1 MSETK
6 ISTTARPTPESPA
19 FWRNWRAAFT
29 NPPKADEGANAVILQ
44 PLAPDFNVMASVNED
59 IRERCLN
66 VIHRTEEIL
75 SLRQDF
81 VGIFGEVEKILHQ
94 AELTSTALV
103 ERTALLRREEEA
115 GSALKALHASLQEE
129 SERHL
134 NENALLKSE
143 VERFGMLVGARE
155 SRINALEGE
164 LAKERASSALLRSE
178 LDQERAAHS
187 AAAER
192 LADALVE
199 METLSAT
206 VAGQHLRIA
215 ELSDQNSLTE
225 FQNVALERTFAEAQG
240 VTKGVREQLVES
252 QKQVESLT
260 TDVGEANRE
269 IEALR
274 GQAKIAEAAMAAS
287 KLDHEI
293 GQAVWLEKGQAA
305 SEEIERLKAEASS
318 ERARADANETQLAA
332 TRAEVQTTAAMLRA
346 KEREAEQLS
355 AKLDPLTSRVRSSTD
370 EITTLAERLAES
382 EKSRAA
388 LADRA
393 HAMVRAMADI
403 KTKHELADERSQQL
417 ESRLAVEAVRSA
429 ANTEQ
434 LEIKI
439 RTLIEELEKEKAAHL
454 VAMSSLEAARGRI
467 IRQHG
472 SETLLDILSRP
483 ESENADVGI
492 GKPSSLVE
500 DVETAPDARPKLQ
513 NRRRNGIGA
522 PARREAQ

>member
-6 ISTTARPTPESPA
+6 ISPTSRPTSESPA
-19 FWRNWRAAFT
+19 FWRNWRAAFSNST
-29 NPPKADEGANAVILQ
+29 KAEDGALILE
-44 PLAPDFNVMASVNED
+44 PNAPDFTIIASVNED

-66 VIHRTEEIL
+66 VIQRTEEIL

-81 VGIFGEVEKILHQ
+81 VGIFGEVEKILQQ
-94 AELTSTALV
+94 AESTSTALV

-115 GSALKALHASLQEE
+115 NYALKADQASLQEE

-164 LAKERASSALLRSE
+164 LAKERAAGAALRSE
-178 LDQERAAHS
+178 FEQERTAHS

-192 LADALVE
+192 LTDALAE

-206 VAGQHLRIA
+206 VADQHLRIA

-225 FQNVALERTFAEAQG
+225 FQNVALERTLAESQG

-260 TDVGEANRE
+260 TDLGEANRE

-305 SEEIERLKAEASS
+305 SEDIERLKAEANG

-332 TRAEVQTTAAMLRA
+332 TRAEVQATAAMLRA

-355 AKLDPLTSRVRSSTD
+355 TKLDPLVGRVRSATD
-370 EITTLAERLAES
+370 EIASLTERFADS

-393 HAMVRAMADI
+393 HAMVRAIADI
-403 KTKHELADERSQQL
+403 KTKLELAEERSQQL
-417 ESRLAVEAVRSA
+417 EGRLAVEAVRSA

-434 LEIKI
+434 LEIRI
-439 RTLIEELEKEKAAHL
+439 RTLIEELEREKAAHL
-454 VAMSSLEAARGRI
+454 VVLSSLEAARSRI

-483 ESENADVGI
+483 EGDNSDVAVS
-492 GKPSSLVE
+492 KPTSIAE
-500 DVETAPDARPKLQ
+500 EAETAPDARPRLQ
-513 NRRRNGIGA
+513 NRRRNGHGA
-522 PARREAQ
+522 PSRREAP